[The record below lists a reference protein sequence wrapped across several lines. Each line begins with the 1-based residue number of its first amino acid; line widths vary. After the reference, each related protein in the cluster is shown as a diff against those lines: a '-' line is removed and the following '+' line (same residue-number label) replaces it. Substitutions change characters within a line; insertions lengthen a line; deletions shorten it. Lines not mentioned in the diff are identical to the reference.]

1 MNMDTEDNTDTNVEF
16 ELNSTIVDNEEYD
29 DPFASEKES
38 ICADSEIDEP
48 ANVDRQ
54 IKVYVPMVN
63 KEEPL
68 ALKSENLVNLIEK
81 LKEKVPVAFDSDDKF
96 IGRIYC
102 DGKLS
107 EIEDEDFMGE
117 QWIVFIN
124 DFMKGK
130 GNEEVLEDLERDLE
144 SEPDT
149 VVDPESKPDEL
160 SQVSQLTSTVK
171 QQPKSLM
178 SRFKNL
184 WTSDKK
190 SVNTVTVTNTN
201 INSNSNSEQ
210 DTAKLR
216 LESLERNEET
226 NTPFF
231 IEDVLEY
238 LSDPSQIQE
247 GIFRLSGTFARIQ
260 SLQDRLNSGERL
272 KAMSLSSSECHNVAS
287 LLKQFLRNLPE
298 PLLTFELYDAWQSL
312 GGWTESPEV
321 SSKVARYLVQTL
333 PPLNKNVLLA
343 LMSFLH
349 ERLKDCDVTRMNA
362 CNYGTVVGPNLL
374 WHRGEERQQG
384 TKNSNSTT
392 LGLSLQSTT
401 LASQICTLFLLNY
414 NEIFANDTDSIGVL
428 AHGRVLYDY
437 SGEDIV
443 LKEDQIVF
451 ITGIEDTFDGWWRG
465 YIQYN
470 SNDFEQKFPSNYV
483 KVEAQLADEEI
494 ISIIERINNK

>member
-1 MNMDTEDNTDTNVEF
+1 MNTDIEDNIDINTPESVEF

-38 ICADSEIDEP
+38 IYADSEIDEP
-48 ANVDRQ
+48 ENVDRQ
-54 IKVYVPMVN
+54 IKVYIPMVN
-63 KEEPL
+63 KEEPYE
-68 ALKSENLVNLIEK
+68 LKSENLFEK
-81 LKEKVPVAFDSDDKF
+81 LREEVPAAFDSDDKF

-102 DGKLS
+102 DDGKEMNLS

-117 QWIVFIN
+117 EWIVFIN

-130 GNEEVLEDLERDLE
+130 GNEEVLESDLK

-149 VVDPESKPDEL
+149 VVDSESKPSEL
-160 SQVSQLTSTVK
+160 SQLTIPSQK

-190 SVNTVTVTNTN
+190 SVNTVVSNN
-201 INSNSNSEQ
+201 NSNSNSKQ
-210 DTAKLR
+210 DTAT

-272 KAMSLSSSECHNVAS
+272 KAMLSSSDCHNVAS

-312 GGWTESPEV
+312 GGWTESPEI
-321 SSKVARYLVQTL
+321 SSKIARYLVQTL

-384 TKNSNSTT
+384 MKNSNSTT

-401 LASQICTLFLLNY
+401 LGSQICTLFLLNY

-437 SGEDIV
+437 SGEDVV

-470 SNDFEQKFPSNYV
+470 SNDDFEQKFPSNYV
-483 KVEAQLADEEI
+483 EVEAQLADKEI
-494 ISIIERINNK
+494 ISIIERINIK